1 MVGYNPEPISGK
13 ELSTSDQSE
22 AGLASGIATRAI
34 IQPLDVLKIRF
45 QLQEE
50 PIGGKR
56 SGKYRGVIQSV
67 RLITRE
73 EGVRAFWKGHIPAQG
88 LSAVYGLVQFAAF
101 EWFSKQITVNVGGL
115 GKAGTDFIAGGI
127 AGSLAMTAAM
137 PLDVIRTRLVA
148 QAQAAGGDADGTRP
162 VAYRGTLHAMVKIA
176 RREGTI
182 GFFRGWLPSVA
193 QVAPYTGLQFWFY
206 NAICTRL
213 DDLTGQHDAKLNQF
227 VSGAS
232 AGTLAKTVLYPLDMV
247 RHRLQMNGFQRCSK
261 FGSTSD
267 YSRGMVRSVL
277 HIVKMEGMLG
287 LFKGLWP
294 SQIKAAANSGFAF
307 LFYEML
313 LIAPLLLLGTAAWL
327 LSATSIKMVL
337 LAVIVASAALQG
349 AAWPVCVAY
358 LQRWLDGGPMG
369 VLFSLLGST
378 TTVGGLAL
386 AFLAGDEWRGVAER
400 IGYSSFILALFSWFV
415 LDDREERSGDG
426 RKKEGQD
433 LVSSLKSIIGSGA
446 VWRLSILYGLAMMTR
461 SIAETWLPM
470 FTHDAATVQFYFE
483 IGGLIGSLASGA
495 AVDAAASVAAMGAE
509 PAARHLLCTTTS
521 AMLIVTSWL
530 VLALADT
537 ETPAHF
543 LSLASLSLTS
553 GAAVY
558 ASINIAC
565 LACATM
571 APGGRSSGTTT
582 ALVSFLAQIGSIVA
596 GSPVAWLLQTAGRAA
611 LAPALSIG
619 VVAVAGECRV
629 GQQAL
634 SNGGMGE

>member
-13 ELSTSDQSE
+13 ELTTSDQSE

-56 SGKYRGVIQSV
+56 SGKYRSIIQSV

-73 EGVRAFWKGHIPAQG
+73 EGLRAFWKGHIPAQG

-115 GKAGTDFIAGGI
+115 GKAGTDFLAGGI

-148 QAQAAGGDADGTRP
+148 QAQSAGGDVDYPSGKPRP
-162 VAYRGTLHAMVKIA
+162 VAYRGTLHAMVKIG
-176 RREGTI
+176 RSEGAI

-213 DDLTGQHDAKLNQF
+213 DDLTGQHDSKLNQF
-227 VSGAS
+227 LSGAG

-247 RHRLQMNGFQRCSK
+247 RHRLQMNGFQRGSD

-267 YSRGMVRSVL
+267 YSRGMMRSVL
-277 HIVKMEGMLG
+277 HIVQREGAMG

-294 SQIKAAANSGFAF
+294 SQLKAAANSGFAF
-307 LFYEML
+307 LFYEIL
-313 LIAPLLLLGTAAWL
+313 LIAPLLLLGAASL
-327 LSATSIKMVL
+327 LVSSTDSKVVL
-337 LAVIVASAALQG
+337 LAVIVASASLQG

-358 LQRWLDGGPMG
+358 LQRWLSGGPMG
-369 VLFSLLGST
+369 VLFSLLSST

-386 AFLAGDEWRGVAER
+386 AFMAGEEWRGVAER
-400 IGYSSFILALFSWFV
+400 IGYSSFVLALFSWFV
-415 LDDREERSGDG
+415 LDERELREEKRKEEGGD
-426 RKKEGQD
+426 
-433 LVSSLKSIIGSGA
+433 LLSSLKSIASSGA
-446 VWRLSILYGLAMMTR
+446 VWRLSVLYGLAMMTR
-461 SIAETWLPM
+461 TIAETWLPM
-470 FTHDAATVQFYFE
+470 FTHDATTIQYYFE

-495 AVDAAASVAAMGAE
+495 AVDAAARAAATGTE
-509 PAARHLLCTTTS
+509 PAARHLLCATTS

-537 ETPAHF
+537 SSPPVW
-543 LSLASLSLTS
+543 LQLASLSLCS
-553 GAAVY
+553 GASVY
-558 ASINIAC
+558 ASINVAC

-571 APGGRSSGTTT
+571 APCGRQSGAIT
-582 ALVSFLAQIGSIVA
+582 AVVSFLAQIGSIVA

-619 VVAVAGECRV
+619 VVAV
-629 GQQAL
+629 
-634 SNGGMGE
+634 GGK

>member
-13 ELSTSDQSE
+13 ALSTSDQSE
-22 AGLASGIATRAI
+22 AGLASGVATRAI

-56 SGKYRGVIQSV
+56 SGKYRGVIQSI
-67 RLITRE
+67 RLIARE
-73 EGVRAFWKGHIPAQG
+73 EGIRAFWKGHIPAQG
-88 LSAVYGLVQFAAF
+88 LSAVYGLVQFSSY
-101 EWFSKQITVNVGGL
+101 EWFSEKISVNTGGEL
-115 GKAGTDFIAGGI
+115 GRAGTDFLAGGI
-127 AGSLAMTAAM
+127 AGSLAMSAAM

-148 QAQAAGGDADGTRP
+148 QAQAAGGDPDGTRP
-162 VAYRGTLHAMVKIA
+162 VAYRGTLHAMRKIG
-176 RREGTI
+176 RNEGAI

-213 DDLTGQHDAKLNQF
+213 DNLTGQHDAKLNQF
-227 VSGAS
+227 LSGAA
-232 AGTLAKTVLYPLDMV
+232 AGTLAKTILYPLDMV
-247 RHRLQMNGFQRCSK
+247 RHRLQMNGFQRGSA

-267 YSRGMVRSVL
+267 YSRGMIRSVIN
-277 HIVKMEGMLG
+277 IVGREGMLG

-307 LFYEML
+307 LFYEL
-313 LIAPLLLLGTAAWL
+313 LITAPLLLLGTASLL
-327 LSATSIKMVL
+327 LSATNSKLVL
-337 LAVIVASAALQG
+337 LAVIVGSAALQG

-369 VLFSLLGST
+369 VLFSLLSST
-378 TTVGGLAL
+378 TTVGGLTL
-386 AFLAGDEWRGVAER
+386 AFLAGEEWREVAEK
-400 IGYSSFILALFSWFV
+400 IGYSSFVLALFSWFV
-415 LDDREERSGDG
+415 LDEREERGEG
-426 RKKEGQD
+426 KKQGSKN
-433 LVSSLKSIIGSGA
+433 LSTPLKSIVRSGA
-446 VWRLSILYGLAMMTR
+446 VWRLSALYGLAMMTR
-461 SIAETWLPM
+461 TISETWLPM
-470 FTHDAATVQFYFE
+470 FTHDATTIQYYFE

-495 AVDAAASVAAMGAE
+495 AVDAAARAAAMGVE
-509 PAARHLLCTTTS
+509 PAARHLLCATTS

-537 ETPAHF
+537 ETPASWF
-543 LSLASLSLTS
+543 SLASLSFCS
-553 GAAVY
+553 GASVY

-571 APGGRSSGTTT
+571 APGGKSSGTTT

-596 GSPVAWLLQTAGRAA
+596 GSPVAFLLQTARRAA

-619 VVAVAGECRV
+619 VVAVAG
-629 GQQAL
+629 Q
-634 SNGGMGE
+634 